1 MTIRISLD
9 SPGFRLTFSKP
20 FRQATGVTTLET
32 QSRINTKAVSFPC
45 HISRILN
52 SKCKFNILS
61 LRNDTVDFQS

>member
-32 QSRINTKAVSFPC
+32 QSRINTKAVQLNDSNAFIKA
-45 HISRILN
+45 HISVLTTHSAI
-52 SKCKFNILS
+52 
-61 LRNDTVDFQS
+61 